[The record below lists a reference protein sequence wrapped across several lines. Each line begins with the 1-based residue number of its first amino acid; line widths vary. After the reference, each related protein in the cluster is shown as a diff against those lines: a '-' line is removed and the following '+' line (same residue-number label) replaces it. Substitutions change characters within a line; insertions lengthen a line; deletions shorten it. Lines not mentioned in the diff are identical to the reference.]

1 MAHLF
6 IIAGHGAGDSGAVG
20 NGYTEAE
27 RVRSLASRIA
37 TLGGDGVT
45 VGDTSRNW
53 YRDNGISR
61 LNIPKD
67 WQILELHMDS
77 ASASARGGH
86 VIIKSGFAPDVYDN
100 ALASLIGGMF
110 PGRSKLI
117 VGRSDLANV
126 NRAAKKGYGYRL
138 MECGF
143 ISNAGDVQTFN
154 SRMDELA
161 RGILGTFGIGCVP
174 GTLPKAEVKPVVDQT
189 ATSQASGSGTD
200 AGIKFTYAVKTEDEK
215 VLPEVTN
222 LADYAGIRGKKI
234 IGIAVKCN
242 KGSLW
247 YQAHV
252 LGGGWLPKVNGY
264 DWNDHDNGY
273 AGNGKPIDAV
283 RVYYNTPD
291 DIVSRHGYQKAQYRV
306 SPVSQNYY
314 DWQFDDETDNGQDGY
329 AGCFGKAID
338 RFQLF

>member
-86 VIIKSGFAPDVYDN
+86 VIIKSGFAPDIYDN

-161 RGILGTFGIGCVP
+161 RERG
-174 GTLPKAEVKPVVDQT
+174 QT
-189 ATSQASGSGTD
+189 
-200 AGIKFTYAVKTEDEK
+200 
-215 VLPEVTN
+215 
-222 LADYAGIRGKKI
+222 GKQRLLSSMSFYLD
-234 IGIAVKCN
+234 CH
-242 KGSLW
+242 
-247 YQAHV
+247 Q
-252 LGGGWLPKVNGY
+252 
-264 DWNDHDNGY
+264 
-273 AGNGKPIDAV
+273 
-283 RVYYNTPD
+283 
-291 DIVSRHGYQKAQYRV
+291 
-306 SPVSQNYY
+306 
-314 DWQFDDETDNGQDGY
+314 
-329 AGCFGKAID
+329 
-338 RFQLF
+338 